1 MTTALKATEAI
12 KEKQKAT
19 EKLQPPAKYAVIL
32 HNDDY
37 TTMEFVVD
45 VLQRFFQKN
54 LQEAEEIML
63 KVHNN
68 GEGIAGIYPYEIA
81 EMRVLQTEE
90 YAYEHSQP
98 LQVSLRKIED

>member
-1 MTTALKATEAI
+1 
-12 KEKQKAT
+12 
-19 EKLQPPAKYAVIL
+19 
-32 HNDDY
+32 
-37 TTMEFVVD
+37 
-45 VLQRFFQKN
+45 
-54 LQEAEEIML
+54 ML

-98 LQVSLRKIED
+98 LLVSLRKREN